1 MRHAFIVDPLASLS
15 VGQDT
20 TIAFM
25 REAQRRGHEI
35 HTCGVGSVA
44 VSPGGRTT
52 ARLAPTRMLEG
63 DPWYAAE
70 MEVELPLDEFDVVW
84 MRKDPPYDLDYIY
97 VTHLLSLVHPPT
109 LVVNDPRGLREVDE
123 KLYALRFPELCP
135 ETLVTR
141 SIEKLMEFRE
151 KLGGEMIIKP
161 LGGCGGEGVFHLSPD
176 DRNVRAILE
185 MATEHGLRYQLA
197 QRYVPEIREGDK
209 RIILVEGEPIGAVLR
224 VPLHWESRANFH
236 VGGRAQQT
244 ELTPREREI
253 CDSIRP
259 ALVRE
264 GIVFAG
270 IDVIGD
276 WLTEINVTSP
286 TGIREINELDGT
298 ALEMNVLDA
307 VERRADARRSGGGAG
322 GAA

>member
-97 VTHLLSLVHPPT
+97 VTHLLTLVHPPT

-244 ELTPREREI
+244 ELTPRDREI
-253 CDSIRP
+253 CDRICP

-286 TGIREINELDGT
+286 T
-298 ALEMNVLDA
+298 
-307 VERRADARRSGGGAG
+307 
-322 GAA
+322 